1 MKCKHLLF
9 YFLTFLLFTSFLIGP
24 AFAIEYTLVPGV
36 IGIHTD
42 MGTGVHS
49 LEEIAKKLEERG
61 IPIAIVTEHALIRC
75 EYGLF
80 PLRRIVRR
88 AFTEKSLLDYGVENY
103 LNYISRI
110 NSSHPKMVII
120 PGTEV
125 APFYYWTGSYFKT
138 KDLTMHNW
146 HKQFLVVGLDEAQDF
161 KNLPMVSNP
170 FSAHYTWR
178 SIYLLWPFLPLVLG
192 IWLIRKRRAQRLRF
206 EDRLFTIPSHPH
218 RILGIIIIILSGLF
232 LFNNFPFKIA
242 PYDQYHGDQ
251 GETPYQGLIDYAN
264 QGDALTFWSLPEAT
278 TDVKRGEV
286 RSYTPPFPESLLAT
300 HNYSGFTAFYE
311 GWRIVAKPGGIWDEI
326 LKEYCEGKRERPVWA
341 IGEIDYRGGTGKKI
355 DSVQTVFL
363 IPQLN
368 EEAVLDALRKGRMYA
383 LDNRGEGTLS
393 LDSFVVKNN
402 NKVALMG
409 ETLLSRDRPTISIR
423 VSRPAPEE
431 GGIKIRLIRKGEII
445 KTFDVENSEEIIYE
459 DDYYKTG
466 EKIYYRLDI
475 AARGSKII
483 SNPIFVKFTPL
494 ETE

>member
-24 AFAIEYTLVPGV
+24 VFAIEYTLVPGV

-49 LEEIAKKLEERG
+49 LEEIAEKLEAKG
-61 IPIAIVTEHALIRC
+61 IPIAIITEHTLIRC

-146 HKQFLVVGLDEAQDF
+146 HKQFLVIGLNKAQDF

-170 FSAHYTWR
+170 FSAHYAWK
-178 SIYLLWPFLPLVLG
+178 SIYLLWPFLSLVLG
-192 IWLIRKRRAQRLRF
+192 IWLVWKRRVQRLRF
-206 EDRLFTIPSHPH
+206 EDRFFTIPSHPH

-251 GETPYQGLIDYAN
+251 GEAPYQGLIDYVN
-264 QGDALTFWSLPEAT
+264 QREALTFWSLPEAT

-300 HNYSGFTAFYE
+300 YNYSGFTAFYE
-311 GWRIVAKPGGIWDEI
+311 GWRKVANPGGIWDKI
-326 LKEYCEGKRERPVWA
+326 LNEYCEGKRERPVWA
-341 IGEIDYRGGTGKKI
+341 IGEIDYRQDTPSKEI

-363 IPQLN
+363 ITQLN
-368 EEAVLDALRKGRMYA
+368 RKAVLDALKKGKMYA
-383 LDNRGEGTLS
+383 LGKSQQGALF

-402 NKVALMG
+402 NRMALMG
-409 ETLLSRDRPTISIR
+409 ETLISQNKPTIQIKASC
-423 VSRPAPEE
+423 PALKIEK
-431 GGIKIRLIRKGEII
+431 IKVRLIRKGEII
-445 KTFDVENSEEIIYE
+445 KVFDANNPAEITYE
-459 DDYYKTG
+459 DDYYKPG
-466 EKIYYRLDI
+466 EKIYYRINI
-475 AARGSKII
+475 AAPGSKII
-483 SNPIFVKFTPL
+483 SNPIFVKFQ
-494 ETE
+494 